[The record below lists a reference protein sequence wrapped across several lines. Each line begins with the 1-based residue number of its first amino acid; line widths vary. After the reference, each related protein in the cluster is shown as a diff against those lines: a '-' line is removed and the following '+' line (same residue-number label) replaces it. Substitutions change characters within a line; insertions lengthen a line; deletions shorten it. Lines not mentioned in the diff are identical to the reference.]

1 MGGLGGDRR
10 VSLARLRLKTNY
22 VGGMSMFL
30 RQVMSV
36 VTLAAA
42 SLASAAAANAKVFY
56 VAQNASRSNAGGT
69 SCSDALSAAW
79 FSNSTSWGTASH
91 QISAGTTVY
100 LCGVFKGTPGEE
112 LLIVRGSG
120 AACTPIT
127 IKFFTNTP
135 LPAPSRSC

>member
-10 VSLARLRLKTNY
+10 VSLARIPPKTNY

-30 RQVMSV
+30 RQVISV

-79 FSNSTSWGTASH
+79 FSNSASWGTASH

-100 LCGVFKGTPGEE
+100 LCGVFKGTPEEE
-112 LLIVRGSG
+112 LLIVRPSGSP
-120 AACTPIT
+120 ATPIPT
-127 IKFFTNTP
+127 QFMPTSP
-135 LPAPSRSC
+135 LHA